1 MLGGVVRTVIGTW
14 RVAHHRARHCNR
26 LMAAHWA
33 APNGL
38 PQIPG
43 RMMHPAMMRRPDR
56 QLVAWSARCGKH
68 IVDVHFPIRHDDHRD
83 ARRNG
88 LLGGCLRRQP
98 ALALLVRRFPLPPPM
113 PVASR
118 SGVADP
124 HCLMDQAQRHPVAA
138 HRER

>member
-1 MLGGVVRTVIGTW
+1 MMSRGEDAWRCRAHGDRHLAWCPVV
-14 RVAHHRARHCNR
+14 RARHRNG

-43 RMMHPAMMRRPDR
+43 RMIHPAMMRRPDR

-68 IVDVHFPIRHDDHRD
+68 IVDVHFPICHGDRRD
-83 ARRNG
+83 VGRDG

-98 ALALLVRRFPLPPPM
+98 ALALLVRRFPLPPPL
-113 PVASR
+113 PVACVAGSR
-118 SGVADP
+118 TYTA
-124 HCLMDQAQRHPVAA
+124 
-138 HRER
+138 